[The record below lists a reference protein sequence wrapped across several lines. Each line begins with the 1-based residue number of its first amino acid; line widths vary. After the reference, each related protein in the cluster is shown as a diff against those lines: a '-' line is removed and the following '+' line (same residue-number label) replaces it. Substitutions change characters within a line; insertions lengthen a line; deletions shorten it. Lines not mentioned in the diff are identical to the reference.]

1 MIRSSPAGFLIGVAL
16 LASVATA
23 HAGPDT
29 LATSPSQD
37 VPIAGRPQQS
47 PGQTL
52 PLSPARTL
60 RFSTETGTWMS
71 LDISPDGKTI
81 VFDLLGDLY
90 AMPATGGEARQLSSG
105 LAFDT
110 QPVFSPDGSLIAF
123 VTDGSGSENL
133 WVSSPDG
140 TAARQVSFGDD
151 DTMLVSPA
159 WSTDGRSL
167 YVSRYRPSF
176 NNYELWRYDLDGSTS
191 LVVSSRKSE
200 TDSRTDW
207 RSTLGAVPSPDGRS
221 LYFARRVGGLN
232 FEAPDSWTIVRRDL
246 ASGEEIDILREQDER
261 RSHARATFFRPT
273 LSPDG
278 HLLAYGTR
286 LGNQTELRVRD
297 LRTGTD
303 RRVAFPIEH
312 DQLQASMWQD
322 IIPAYSFTPD
332 GSALI
337 ISRRG
342 GFERIELEG
351 GDSSRLPFEAHVA
364 LEVGPSTRVSI
375 EEETSPV
382 RARLIQAP
390 AASPDGET
398 LAFSALGR
406 LYTADLVTGSAPA
419 AMDTNGLP
427 AFQPS
432 YSRDGR
438 RIAFIT
444 WTERDGGA
452 VWTISADRP
461 GAPARMTSIPAYYS
475 YPVFAPGGR
484 SILTVRSPHAARLA
498 TSFEYGKLRDA
509 ELVEIPLGG
518 GIPRVLLRGKIGSRP
533 HFRDDHPGK
542 VMLLT
547 DEGLARIDIATGAL
561 EEVVEIKGPGWYFQ
575 EGPVAVDD
583 IRISPDGRSLLAQV
597 AGQLHLV
604 SLPDKLP
611 ATIDLL
617 APELPHRRITEVGAD
632 FFEWSPDG
640 REIHWSVGSTFYK
653 RPLASITLNPPDAPS
668 WGPSPSGET
677 AALPIIVEVQRAI
690 ARGKVLL
697 RGARILTMTRGD
709 PVVEDSDL
717 LIRDGRIARLGPKG
731 SFSVPAQTQV
741 VDVSGKTIIPGLIDA
756 HDHIGGI
763 RREVLGLED
772 WSLQARLAFGVT
784 TSFDPSTLSIDML
797 AYQDLIDAGLVV
809 GPRLRSTA
817 PAIFSM
823 NRFETPEDVKA
834 VLSRYRDHYRLRN
847 IKQYRTG
854 SRRVRQWIA
863 QAARELGMHPTA
875 EGALS
880 MKLDL
885 MQILDGFAGHEHAL
899 PADLHEDVLTLLREM
914 RTSYTATLGITNG
927 GAPAQDWFVVREDPA
942 GDPRVQRFWP
952 AEMIDGKLIARPW
965 QRLEEY
971 RFPAIA
977 ADAARLQRSGGLVG
991 IGSHGDLPGIGYHF
1005 ELEAH
1010 ALGGM
1015 TPIEILEAATIG
1027 SAETIGRSSDLG
1039 SIEPGKLADLV
1050 ILDDDPRT
1058 DIRAAR
1064 AIAFV
1069 MKEGRLYDGAS
1080 LDEIWPERRPL
1091 PAYWHREAARP
1102 DQWLPVS
1109 HPEPGARKEGARAQ

>member
-1 MIRSSPAGFLIGVAL
+1 MIRPIPAVYLCAL
-16 LASVATA
+16 LVSAAAGHA
-23 HAGPDT
+23 HPEAPPAPARPDQT
-29 LATSPSQD
+29 VITN
-37 VPIAGRPQQS
+37 RPQQP

-60 RFSTETGTWMS
+60 RFTTETGTWMS
-71 LDISPDGKTI
+71 LDISRDGRTI

-90 AMPATGGEARQLSSG
+90 AMPATGGVARQLSIG

-110 QPVFSPDGSLIAF
+110 QPVFSPEGSLIAF
-123 VTDGSGSENL
+123 VSDGSGSENL
-133 WVSSPDG
+133 WVSAPDG

-151 DTMLVSPA
+151 DTILVSPS

-176 NNYELWRYDLDGSTS
+176 NNYELWRYDLDGSAS
-191 LVVSSRKSE
+191 LVVPIRERE
-200 TDSRTDW
+200 TDPRSTW
-207 RSTLGAVPSPDGRS
+207 RSTLGAVPSPDGKS
-221 LYFARRVGGLN
+221 LYFARRIGGLN
-232 FEAPDSWTIVRRDL
+232 FEEPDSWTIVRRDL
-246 ASGEEIDILREQDER
+246 SSGEELEILREQDER
-261 RSHARATFFRPT
+261 RSHARATFFRPM

-278 HLLAYGTR
+278 RLLAYGTR
-286 LGNQTELRVRD
+286 LRNQTELRVRN
-297 LRTGTD
+297 LGTGID

-337 ISRRG
+337 ISRGG
-342 GFERIELEG
+342 GFERIKLEDG
-351 GDSSRLPFEAHVA
+351 STSRLPFKAGVA
-364 LEVGPSTRVSI
+364 LEVGPSTRVNI
-375 EEETSPV
+375 EEETGPV

-406 LYTADLVTGSAPA
+406 LYTANLVSGSAPVA
-419 AMDTNGLP
+419 RNTKGLP

-438 RIAFIT
+438 QITFIT

-452 VWTISADRP
+452 VWTLSSDGS

-475 YPVFAPGGR
+475 YPVFVPGER
-484 SILTVRSPHAARLA
+484 SILTVRSPHAARLG

-518 GIPRVLLRGKIGSRP
+518 GTPRVLLRGKIGSRP
-533 HFRDDHPGK
+533 HFRDDHSGK

-547 DEGLARIDIATGAL
+547 GEGLAQIDIATGAL

-575 EGPVAVDD
+575 EAPVAVDD

-640 REIHWSVGSTFYK
+640 REIHWSVGSTFHK
-653 RPLASITLNPPDAPS
+653 RSLASIALNPPDAPS
-668 WGPSPSGET
+668 WHPSRPEET
-677 AALPIIVEVQRAI
+677 AAWPIIVEMPRAI
-690 ARGKVLL
+690 ARGALLL
-697 RGARILTMTRGD
+697 RGARILTMTHGE
-709 PVVEDSDL
+709 PVVEDGDIL
-717 LIRDGRIARLGPKG
+717 VRDGRIAGLGSRGSLTVPK
-731 SFSVPAQTQV
+731 QTQV
-741 VDVSGKTIIPGLIDA
+741 VNVSGKTIIPGFIDA

-772 WSLQARLAFGVT
+772 WSLQARLAYGVT

-823 NRFETPEDVKA
+823 NRFGSLEDVKA

-863 QAARELGMHPTA
+863 QAAREMGMHPTV

-942 GDPRVQRFWP
+942 GDTRLQRFWP
-952 AEMIDGKLIARPW
+952 GEMIDGKLTARPW
-965 QRLEEY
+965 RRLEEY

-1050 ILDDDPRT
+1050 ILDADPRE

-1091 PAYWHREAARP
+1091 TAYWREDGALP
-1102 DQWLPVS
+1102 DQWLPTP
-1109 HPEPGARKEGARAQ
+1109 HPDPGTQKEGAHAQ